1 MIAFCYG
8 MAMNMF
14 ITGATGV
21 LGRTVT
27 RLFVESGHKVR
38 ALARN
43 SENESRLRD
52 SGAVPVRASLSDLPS
67 LLSAVKD
74 CDAILH
80 LATRIPPSSKAG
92 HRAAWRDNDHIRTV
106 GTRNLVDA
114 ALEAGVPTLLY
125 PGIVLIY
132 PDGGDNWLD
141 ATTPPQ
147 PTSILQSSLDAE
159 AEVQRFTKAGNRGIV
174 LRMGSFYGPA
184 SSGTK
189 QMLHIARYGIAMFFG
204 QARAYQSLIWVDD
217 AALAVVD
224 GLAKAEAGIYDV
236 VDDEPLQRRELA
248 ATLAQTVGRRLLLR
262 PPVLLLR
269 LLAGKDA
276 MFLTRSQRVSN
287 RKFQS
292 ATGWSPMVP
301 SARLGFR
308 LLSIP
313 P

>member
-1 MIAFCYG
+1 MK
-8 MAMNMF
+8 MF

-43 SENESRLRD
+43 SENERRLRG
-52 SGAVPVRASLSDLPS
+52 SGADPVRASLFDLSS
-67 LLSAVKD
+67 LRAAVEG
-74 CDAILH
+74 CDVILH

-92 HRAAWRDNDHIRTV
+92 RREAWRDNDRIRTV

-114 ALEAGVPTLLY
+114 ALEARVPTFLY
-125 PGIVLIY
+125 PGIVFIY
-132 PDGGDNWLD
+132 PDGGDDWLD
-141 ATTPPQ
+141 ATIPPQ

-174 LRMGSFYGPA
+174 LRMGGFYGPA
-184 SSGTK
+184 SSATT
-189 QMLHIARYGIAMFFG
+189 QLLNIARYGIAMFFG
-204 QARAYQSLIWVDD
+204 RAGAYQPLIWIDD

-224 GLAKAEAGIYDV
+224 GIGKAEAGIYDI

-248 ATLAQTVGRRLLLR
+248 ATLAQTVGRRFLLR
-262 PPVLLLR
+262 PPVLLFR
-269 LLAGKDA
+269 ILAGKNA
-276 MFLTRSQRVSN
+276 MFLARSQRVSN